1 MNLSLHTG
9 LLGALEAGLIA
20 FAIGLLVYALWSW
33 VRRALI
39 R

>member
-20 FAIGLLVYALWSW
+20 FAIGLLVDAL
-33 VRRALI
+33 
-39 R
+39 